1 MKIKKTDEIIQAGL
15 PAPDVIQLQLSPF
28 NQHKDIVAWSNKHN
42 SILSCSAWSKLSGVD
57 GPQDG
62 WQILANIAQ
71 KKNMTKAQVLIAWA
85 FQKNYL
91 CVPRS
96 GVKSKLERKAIF
108 ENSYSGVI
116 DKDDYHL
123 TDDEMNL
130 LNGLD
135 ESLKPGR
142 LGVLDGWNVDDILGK
157 DWDPTDISS

>member
-1 MKIKKTDEIIQAGL
+1 
-15 PAPDVIQLQLSPF
+15 
-28 NQHKDIVAWSNKHN
+28 
-42 SILSCSAWSKLSGVD
+42 
-57 GPQDG
+57 
-62 WQILANIAQ
+62 
-71 KKNMTKAQVLIAWA
+71 MTKAQVLIAWA

-135 ESLKPGR
+135 ESLKSGR